1 MRSTTLLI
9 TAMIIAATLVSG
21 ALVGYDS
28 ASAQGT
34 ALPGTTG
41 TTVTVNTKVDE
52 SNTDGDCS
60 LREAIEAA
68 NTNAKVDRC
77 KAGSATEEDAI
88 YFALGEKA
96 KIVLGSQ
103 LPTITDASGLTIDGQ
118 KAKIT
123 VSGNDAVRVFE
134 VGSSAAV
141 NLRKLKV
148 ADGNSDD
155 FGGGAFNNAG
165 GTLTVTKSTFSGNSA
180 TDLGGGIDNRGTL
193 EVTNSTFSANKT
205 TRADGNNFG
214 GGIFND
220 GTLKV
225 SKSTFSNNSSLQGG
239 GLANFRTLEVTNST
253 FSANTAAGG
262 GGIFTNDT
270 LKVANSTFSGNSS
283 TQLSGGAIR
292 NQEQLGPFPGA
303 GATVTLS
310 NTIVANSPSGGN
322 CGGPI
327 IDGGFNVDDG
337 TTCGFSA
344 ANISE
349 PSTDPLL
356 GLLANN
362 GGPTKTHALLRGS
375 PAIDAIPDGTNGCGT
390 LINTDQ
396 RGVERPQGS
405 RCDIGAY
412 EKKVRSR

>member
-1 MRSTTLLI
+1 MGMRSTTLLI

-34 ALPGTTG
+34 AAL
-41 TTVTVNTKVDE
+41 TVNTKVDE

-123 VSGNDAVRVFE
+123 VSGNHAVRVFE

-225 SKSTFSNNSSLQGG
+225 SKSTFSNNSS
-239 GLANFRTLEVTNST
+239 
-253 FSANTAAGG
+253 
-262 GGIFTNDT
+262 
-270 LKVANSTFSGNSS
+270 

-349 PSTDPLL
+349 PTTDPLL

-390 LINTDQ
+390 VINTDQ

>member
-1 MRSTTLLI
+1 
-9 TAMIIAATLVSG
+9 
-21 ALVGYDS
+21 
-28 ASAQGT
+28 
-34 ALPGTTG
+34 
-41 TTVTVNTKVDE
+41 
-52 SNTDGDCS
+52 
-60 LREAIEAA
+60 
-68 NTNAKVDRC
+68 
-77 KAGSATEEDAI
+77 
-88 YFALGEKA
+88 
-96 KIVLGSQ
+96 VLGSQ
-103 LPTITDASGLTIDGQ
+103 LPTITDASGLTIHGR

-134 VGSSAAV
+134 VGSGA
-141 NLRKLKV
+141 KLTLARLTV
-148 ADGNSDD
+148 ADGKSGD
-155 FGGGAFNNAG
+155 FGGGIYNNSG
-165 GTLTVTKSTFSGNSA
+165 GTVEVTKSTFSGNSA

-193 EVTNSTFSANKT
+193 EVTNSTFSDNKT
-205 TRADGNNFG
+205 TRTDGNNFG

-225 SKSTFSNNSSLQGG
+225 TKSTFSNNSSLQGG

-262 GGIFTNDT
+262 GGIYNNDT
-270 LKVANSTFSGNSS
+270 LKVTNSTFSGNSS

-292 NQEQLGPFPGA
+292 NQEQLGPFPGDS
-303 GATVTLS
+303 GTVTLS

-322 CGGPI
+322 CGGSI

-344 ANISE
+344 ANFSK
-349 PSTDPLL
+349 PSTNPRL

-362 GGPTKTHALLRGS
+362 GGPTKTHALLKGS

-412 EKKVRSR
+412 EKKVRRR